1 MIPGLEEHL
10 LDGSSENLV
19 HISELMW
26 GVQISEGLHT
36 DFLTDTK
43 RLFHCKVWQHQVL
56 EGHNSWLDHTSWPVS
71 KHPLGPKHQNRS
83 RFSSWVHRSTTV
95 SRWFRLVNRWVGAH
109 SIGQSLPWHSLGL
122 RRNYKVENW
131 WYPMISGQSF
141 STMIIIM
148 TLKILGTAFS
158 RAFYLCR

>member
-43 RLFHCKVWQHQVL
+43 RLFHCKV
-56 EGHNSWLDHTSWPVS
+56 
-71 KHPLGPKHQNRS
+71 
-83 RFSSWVHRSTTV
+83 
-95 SRWFRLVNRWVGAH
+95 
-109 SIGQSLPWHSLGL
+109 
-122 RRNYKVENW
+122 
-131 WYPMISGQSF
+131 
-141 STMIIIM
+141 
-148 TLKILGTAFS
+148 
-158 RAFYLCR
+158 